1 MESTDVQPRAV
12 RPERE
17 VIGLVTG
24 VLGAIGL
31 ACALV
36 AVRGEIINANAALAL
51 VVPVLLGAVIGGR
64 WAGAASA
71 IAAALSFDFF
81 FTRPYGSLTI
91 ENHNDVETTI
101 ILLVVALIAAE
112 IGIRAQR
119 VSSAAKASKSE
130 VDRLYRIAELATRA
144 HDPTDVI
151 LAVQAELMG
160 LLDLDDCEY
169 EAVPS
174 RVLPALDH
182 SGVITGGRL
191 TWAHGEFALP
201 EAGVELP
208 VTARGVPFGR
218 LVLRPHVGAGASL
231 EQRRVAV
238 ALADELGLVL
248 ASARGT
254 DTIG

>member
-1 MESTDVQPRAV
+1 MTTTDVQPRAV

-24 VLGAIGL
+24 VLGAVVL

-64 WAGAASA
+64 WAAFASA
-71 IAAALSFDFF
+71 DVAAISYDFF

-91 ENHNDVETTI
+91 ESHNDVETTL

-119 VSSAAKASKSE
+119 MSSAAKASKSV
-130 VDRLYRIAELATRA
+130 VDRLYRIAELAARVN
-144 HDPTDVI
+144 DPADVI
-151 LAVQAELMG
+151 LAVQAELIG
-160 LLDLDDCEY
+160 LLDLADCEF
-169 EAVPS
+169 EAVASQP
-174 RVLPALDH
+174 LPALDH
-182 SGVITGGRL
+182 SGAITGGLFKWTR
-191 TWAHGEFALP
+191 GEFALP
-201 EAGVELP
+201 EPGVELP
-208 VTARGVPFGR
+208 VGARGVGFGR
-218 LVLRPHVGAGASL
+218 LVLRPNGGTGASL

-254 DTIG
+254 ETIV